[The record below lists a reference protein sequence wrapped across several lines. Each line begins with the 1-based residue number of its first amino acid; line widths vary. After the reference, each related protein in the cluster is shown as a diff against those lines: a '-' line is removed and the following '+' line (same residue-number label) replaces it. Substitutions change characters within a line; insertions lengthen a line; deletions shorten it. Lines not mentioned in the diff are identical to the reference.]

1 MYDLRRLDL
10 VCLRPVRQLEVHLQ
24 AVISYV
30 GEVGRALA
38 RLVKVC
44 IYAYLMFVQ
53 RRPDIE
59 DVAVSYPS

>member
-30 GEVGRALA
+30 GEVDRALA

-44 IYAYLMFVQ
+44 IYTYLIFVQ
-53 RRPDIE
+53 RRPDIA
-59 DVAVSYPS
+59 DVAVSSPS

>member
-10 VCLRPVRQLEVHLQ
+10 VCLRPVRQLEVHFQ
-24 AVISYV
+24 AVISHV
-30 GEVGRALA
+30 GEVDRALA

-53 RRPDIE
+53 RRPDIANI
-59 DVAVSYPS
+59 AVSSPS